1 MRKPQGA
8 IFGPGVNKIA
18 KNLDR
23 VLFAL
28 DEPGKGT

>member
-8 IFGPGVNKIA
+8 IFGPGVNKIP
-18 KNLDR
+18 KILDR
-23 VLFAL
+23 ILFTL